1 MRLITLGT
9 AALVVVLAAQPG
21 RSQTPS
27 SATAAVADAHI
38 GAPPA
43 TLIYA
48 NRPIVV
54 FRATV
59 FGRTPAERAAAA
71 ALFID
76 RVAEALPSARVTA
89 GRLGDAVTVNIG
101 AAAVFAI
108 LPADVD
114 TLAGETLEGVS
125 AETVS
130 RLQRAFDEA
139 VELRQPR
146 QLLRAGLLALVS
158 IFVYG
163 GLLWLVHR
171 SHRATAERLNRATE
185 HHLRK
190 LSRGAD
196 IVRASHLPEILMRA
210 VDAIAMLLVL
220 VITYPWLTFLL
231 RRFPYTRPWGESLR
245 SALVTTGLSVRAARA
260 GFPA

>member
-1 MRLITLGT
+1 
-9 AALVVVLAAQPG
+9 
-21 RSQTPS
+21 
-27 SATAAVADAHI
+27 
-38 GAPPA
+38 
-43 TLIYA
+43 
-48 NRPIVV
+48 V

-76 RVAEALPSARVTA
+76 RVAEASPSARVTA

-146 QLLRAGLLALVS
+146 QLLRAGLLALLS
-158 IFVYG
+158 IFV
-163 GLLWLVHR
+163 
-171 SHRATAERLNRATE
+171 
-185 HHLRK
+185 
-190 LSRGAD
+190 
-196 IVRASHLPEILMRA
+196 
-210 VDAIAMLLVL
+210 
-220 VITYPWLTFLL
+220 
-231 RRFPYTRPWGESLR
+231 
-245 SALVTTGLSVRAARA
+245 
-260 GFPA
+260 